1 MVDRGGPW
9 EAGGEGSPGRVGK
22 FGRGVGRAPGW
33 AGLTLTATVPAGAER
48 RWRLLSGLPQGCRLI
63 PASWWYF
70 SFFLSGAL
78 FFFLIKITMEGSRRL
93 SFTTSQHLGPSSASV
108 GKNVPCHR
116 GCLPLFEVSG

>member
-1 MVDRGGPW
+1 MGGPNPDRD
-9 EAGGEGSPGRVGK
+9 SPSRGR
-22 FGRGVGRAPGW
+22 
-33 AGLTLTATVPAGAER
+33 TEVP
-48 RWRLLSGLPQGCRLI
+48 RLLSGLPQGCRLI

-78 FFFLIKITMEGSRRL
+78 FFLIKITMEGSRRL